1 MLRVSNLSSSLVQE
15 ISEVERPGSRRLLA
29 LYGASE
35 VLGLFSLSCSG
46 SLPFRSG
53 ATAILMLLCIPVLC
67 LTLLELVLREE
78 QAAAVETVQLCPR
91 LTVRPLVGVAQHDS
105 VGQLSQ

>member
-29 LYGASE
+29 LHGASE

-46 SLPFRSG
+46 F
-53 ATAILMLLCIPVLC
+53 LC

-78 QAAAVETVQLCPR
+78 QAAGVETVQICPC